1 MLSMHTYTDTQKQ
14 VRGSR
19 SGPLRSDTAKVWKV
33 LIIRGCGATATFA
46 AAINSWVTFPI
57 SLTLT
62 DIAYGSLF
70 NRHTG
75 PSGGL
80 YTYTTSTRAQ
90 GYELHIFGAKTTKS
104 VPNRFPLDIRAPSNS
119 MFRYVNILKSPSF
132 VHV

>member
-33 LIIRGCGATATFA
+33 PIIRGCRATATFA

-70 NRHTG
+70 NRRAG

-80 YTYTTSTRAQ
+80 CTHTHTTSTRAR

-104 VPNRFPLDIRAPSNS
+104 ECRIDSLSISARHPTQCSAT
-119 MFRYVNILKSPSF
+119 
-132 VHV
+132 